1 MKLFRTGS
9 AGREV
14 MDIQSRLVA
23 AGFLEEDC
31 REKRDGAFGPH
42 TDSAVRAFQQQRG
55 LIADGIV
62 GQDTW
67 RSLVEASRALGG
79 RFLYLREPPLR
90 GDDVAELQGRLNA
103 LGFYSGKEDGIFDQD
118 AAIAVEQFQRN
129 SGLSPDGIVGTR
141 TVDAIL
147 RLSRVTKP
155 TSVAS
160 VQERER
166 GLPAGGLAGR
176 RVMVDPGHGYPPDP
190 GEVGPG
196 GLKESETA
204 ERIAE
209 LLGGMLGGFGAL
221 VIYSRRPGEYL
232 TESERASRAN
242 EQGMDLVLSIH
253 TNGSVDPKAR
263 GSSSFYFARGNY
275 SSPYGYRLA
284 HHMQD
289 EMVARLGVQDCRAH
303 GRAFPLLRETRMPV
317 VIAEPAFITN
327 PEEETMLADE
337 SFLRKVAVAMAE
349 ATHKYFSG
357 ILSRAEESG
366 QDLGGFP
373 RAAPGL
379 HR

>member
-1 MKLFRTGS
+1 MRLFRAGS
-9 AGREV
+9 SGREV
-14 MDIQSRLVA
+14 LDIQNRLMA
-23 AGFLEEDC
+23 AGFLEEGC
-31 REKRDGAFGPH
+31 AEKKEGAFGAL

-62 GQDTW
+62 GPDTW
-67 RSLVEASRALGG
+67 RSLVEASRSLGS

-90 GDDVAELQGRLNA
+90 GDDVAELQRRLNA

-118 AAIAVEQFQRN
+118 PAIAVEQFQRN
-129 SGLSPDGIVGTR
+129 SGLPPDGIVGTR
-141 TVDAIL
+141 TVDAIM

-160 VQERER
+160 VLERER
-166 GLPAGGLAGR
+166 GLPSCGIAGR

-209 LLGGMLGGFGAL
+209 LLGGMLNGSGAL
-221 VIYSRRPGEYL
+221 VVYSRRPGEYL
-232 TESERASRAN
+232 TEAERAGRAN
-242 EQGMDLVLSIH
+242 EHGVDLVLSVH
-253 TNGSVDPKAR
+253 TNGSVDAR
-263 GSSSFYFARGNY
+263 ACGASSFYFARGNY
-275 SSPYGYRLA
+275 HSPYGYRLA

-317 VIAEPAFITN
+317 VIAEPAFTTN
-327 PEEETMLADE
+327 PDEEAMLADGA
-337 SFLRKVAVAMAE
+337 FLRRVAE
-349 ATHKYFSG
+349 AIAEAALNYFSG
-357 ILSRAEESG
+357 VRCRAE
-366 QDLGGFP
+366 DKV
-373 RAAPGL
+373 
-379 HR
+379 